1 VTSGALWSRP
11 ALGRYHQPRDPFDRA
26 LFLDLYFL
34 MMVGGQ
40 NKAEHGTA
48 ASGLIPGNRHGLA
61 SDRKTCEDPEHDCLA
76 HSAAAR
82 TLWRPALPDPIALR
96 CGAGSMPFGNRSEV
110 GALKYY
116 SGRMWYRRTERLTNE
131 QIEGQVILD
140 LGKVVFI
147 TRFPITIKPRQV
159 IIKAIR
165 YPD

>member
-1 VTSGALWSRP
+1 V
-11 ALGRYHQPRDPFDRA
+11 
-26 LFLDLYFL
+26 
-34 MMVGGQ
+34 
-40 NKAEHGTA
+40 
-48 ASGLIPGNRHGLA
+48 
-61 SDRKTCEDPEHDCLA
+61 KTLSTIVLRIQQQPEHYGGA
-76 HSAAAR
+76 
-82 TLWRPALPDPIALR
+82 ALPDPIALR
-96 CGAGSMPFGNRSEV
+96 CGAGSMPSGNWSEV

-116 SGRMWYRRTERLTNE
+116 SGRIWYRRTERLTNE